1 MASLRNALSA
11 IAASPPVR
19 VPSAFHGPRPP
30 SVLGLFKACVPPQ
43 MAAWSNPERAFAEN
57 KDWTEELNGIVT
69 DGHAWYASSN
79 ADDDREGVYKLTMG
93 FGFVA
98 KIKHP
103 GDADDV
109 HIGALAV
116 RDGQLFVPTQAS
128 PRRGVWI
135 VDTDFVFS
143 ASLFAEDPLPH
154 DDPSDMDD
162 LFAWCDVNPHNGLIY
177 TSNFSEPKKLYAYE
191 PVANTLVRREKQD
204 IPLRQPSDGR
214 PTTNVQGACF
224 TPNFKWIAVCDV
236 DEDERIHCHSTLT
249 GAFLDRR
256 LQLADTNDEA
266 AFDRNELEGIWFAP
280 MTTGRGNHVQVHVL
294 ELNNDTHSPDD
305 MYLWQYSVPPD
316 AL

>member
-1 MASLRNALSA
+1 MASLRHALST

-19 VPSAFHGPRPP
+19 VPSDFHGPRPP
-30 SVLGLFKACVPPQ
+30 NVRALLKACVPPQ
-43 MAAWSNPERAFAEN
+43 MAAWSNPERASAEN
-57 KDWTEELNGIVT
+57 VDWTEELNGIVT

-79 ADDDREGVYKLTMG
+79 ADDDREGVYKLTMS
-93 FGFVA
+93 FDFLA
-98 KIKHP
+98 KIQHP
-103 GDADDV
+103 RDPDDV

-116 RDGQLFVPTQAS
+116 RDGQLFVPTQET

-135 VDTDFVFS
+135 VGTDFVFS
-143 ASLFAEDPLPH
+143 ARLFAEDPLPH

-177 TSNFSEPKKLYAYE
+177 TSNFHEPKKLYAYE
-191 PVANTLVRREKQD
+191 PVSNTLVRREKQD
-204 IPLRQPSDGR
+204 IPLRQPGDGR

-256 LQLADTNDEA
+256 PQLANTNDEA
-266 AFDRNELEGIWFAP
+266 VGDRNELEGIWFAP
-280 MTTGRGNHVQVHVL
+280 MQTGKGNHVQVHVL
-294 ELNNDTHSPDD
+294 ELNNDNHSPDD
-305 MYLWQYSVPPD
+305 MYLWQFTVPPG